1 VATPREVALPERV
14 WVGTYEFPIEIVLP
28 DAEVLGGADGIAI
41 FDEAERGI
49 YICASL
55 DNRKFLEIVWHEITH
70 AIHWDREVDDEVDAL
85 IDDGKGAFEVEESIT
100 KVQGIAWTQFL
111 LDNPK
116 FQRWLT
122 YTLNKLRKERNA

>member
-1 VATPREVALPERV
+1 
-14 WVGTYEFPIEIVLP
+14 
-28 DAEVLGGADGIAI
+28 
-41 FDEAERGI
+41 
-49 YICASL
+49 
-55 DNRKFLEIVWHEITH
+55 VWHEITH

-85 IDDGKGAFEVEESIT
+85 IDDGKGDIEVEESIT

-122 YTLNKLRKERNA
+122 FTLNKLARSAMAERDCNTCKHHRQGGHPPTDCQRCLSLSEDGFAVPLPYWEPMETPKCPTCHRTSK

>member
-14 WVGTYEFPIEIVLP
+14 WVGTYEVPIEVVLP
-28 DAEVLGGADGIAI
+28 DDEILDGGDGIFV
-41 FDEAERGI
+41 FDEAEFGI
-49 YICASL
+49 YISGSL
-55 DNRKFLEIVWHEITH
+55 DTRKFLEIVWHEITH
-70 AIHWDREVDDEVDAL
+70 AIHWDREVDDKIEAL
-85 IDDGKGAFEVEESIT
+85 VDDGKDEDIEEEIT

-122 YTLNKLRKERNA
+122 FTLNKLRKERNA